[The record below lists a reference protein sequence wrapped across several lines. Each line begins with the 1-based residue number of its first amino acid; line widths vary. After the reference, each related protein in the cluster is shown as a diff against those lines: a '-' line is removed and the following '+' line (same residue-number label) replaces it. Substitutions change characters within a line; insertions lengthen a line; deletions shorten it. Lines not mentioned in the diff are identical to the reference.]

1 MFRPVLNGRSIIQM
15 IDPARDF
22 RGMGRQV
29 TRTGR
34 HMRVMFSAESGAD
47 PRSSVARS
55 GFRNDA
61 FNYDFYAFH
70 DIDTRLSSS
79 PPLDSNGFSRLVFS
93 NLLWIILRRRKWLF
107 ARVQLFRSG
116 SSTTFFL
123 PFSFFPLFLI
133 RILLRYVAGYFIAG
147 PTIAVNVVS
156 VTGYRAPWPPAI
168 NYAN

>member
-47 PRSSVARS
+47 PRSNVARS

-70 DIDTRLSSS
+70 DIDTRLF
-79 PPLDSNGFSRLVFS
+79 PPPPPVPSIRTVFLDSFSRIFFGLFCVDG
-93 NLLWIILRRRKWLF
+93 NGCLLAFNCF
-107 ARVQLFRSG
+107 AREARLLSSFLF
-116 SSTTFFL
+116 
-123 PFSFFPLFLI
+123 PFFPF
-133 RILLRYVAGYFIAG
+133 F
-147 PTIAVNVVS
+147 
-156 VTGYRAPWPPAI
+156 
-168 NYAN
+168 

>member
-1 MFRPVLNGRSIIQM
+1 M

-34 HMRVMFSAESGAD
+34 HMRVMFSVESGAD

-70 DIDTRLSSS
+70 DVDTRLSS
-79 PPLDSNGFSRLVFS
+79 PPFPRFERFFS

-123 PFSFFPLFLI
+123 PFSFFSLFLI

>member
-1 MFRPVLNGRSIIQM
+1 M
-15 IDPARDF
+15 
-22 RGMGRQV
+22 
-29 TRTGR
+29 
-34 HMRVMFSAESGAD
+34 
-47 PRSSVARS
+47 
-55 GFRNDA
+55 
-61 FNYDFYAFH
+61 
-70 DIDTRLSSS
+70 
-79 PPLDSNGFSRLVFS
+79 
-93 NLLWIILRRRKWLF
+93 F

>member
-70 DIDTRLSSS
+70 DVDTRLSPLPFERFFSTRFLESS
-79 PPLDSNGFSRLVFS
+79 LDYFASTEMVVCSRSIVSLG
-93 NLLWIILRRRKWLF
+93 NK
-107 ARVQLFRSG
+107 G

>member
-34 HMRVMFSAESGAD
+34 HMRVMFSVESGAD

-70 DIDTRLSSS
+70 DIDTRLSPLPFERFFSTRFLESS
-79 PPLDSNGFSRLVFS
+79 LDYFASMEMIVCSRSIVSLGKLDYFLPS
-93 NLLWIILRRRKWLF
+93 
-107 ARVQLFRSG
+107 
-116 SSTTFFL
+116 FFL
-123 PFSFFPLFLI
+123 FFPFLI

>member
-34 HMRVMFSAESGAD
+34 HMRVMFSVESGAD

-70 DIDTRLSSS
+70 DVDTRLSSPPFPRFERFFSTRFLESSLDYFASTEMDVCSRSIVSLGKLDYFLPSFFLFS
-79 PPLDSNGFSRLVFS
+79 PFFNSDFTSV
-93 NLLWIILRRRKWLF
+93 RRRL
-107 ARVQLFRSG
+107 LHCRSNDRRERCFCYRLPG
-116 SSTTFFL
+116 S
-123 PFSFFPLFLI
+123 
-133 RILLRYVAGYFIAG
+133 VAAG
-147 PTIAVNVVS
+147 N
-156 VTGYRAPWPPAI
+156 
-168 NYAN
+168 